1 MKRFTMSVVAAV
13 LALGVLA
20 GCGGA
25 KTEAPKAEAPKTE
38 AKAPEAPKK
47 VTLTVGAST
56 TPHADILKAV
66 QPLAEKEGLEIKIVE
81 FSDYVKPNIALA
93 EKELDANY
101 FQHVPYLTQFSAD
114 RKLELVNAGGVHLEP
129 LGLYSIKVKALAELK
144 DGAKIAIPDDPTN
157 AGRAL
162 KLLADQQLI
171 TLKDGV
177 GVKATAKDITANPK
191 NLKIEELNAE
201 ILPRTLQDVD
211 AAVINTNYY
220 LEAQKNLKLEAA
232 VLARESAK
240 DNPFANIV
248 AVRKG
253 DETRPEI
260 QKLMKLLQSPE
271 VKKFIEEKFN
281 GSILPAF

>member
-1 MKRFTMSVVAAV
+1 MKRFVTSIVASV

-25 KTEAPKAEAPKTE
+25 KTEAPKTEAPKAE
-38 AKAPEAPKK
+38 AQTEAPKK
-47 VTLTVGAST
+47 VTLKVGAT
-56 TPHADILKAV
+56 PVPHAEILKAV
-66 QPLAEKEGLEIKIVE
+66 QPLAEKEGIELKIVE
-81 FSDYVKPNIALA
+81 FTDYVKPNIALA

-101 FQHVPYLTQFSAD
+101 FQHIPYLTTFSAD
-114 RKLELVNAGGVHLEP
+114 RKLELVSAGPIHLEP
-129 LGLYSIKVKALAELK
+129 LGAYSIKVKSLADLK
-144 DGAKIAIPDDPTN
+144 EGAKIAIPDDPSN

-162 KLLADQQLI
+162 KLLADQKLI

-177 GVKATAKDITANPK
+177 GIKATPKDVVDNPK
-191 NLKIEELNAE
+191 KLKIELLNAE
-201 ILPRTLQDVD
+201 VLPRTLQDVD

-220 LEAQKNLKLEAA
+220 LEAQKNLKVEAA
-232 VLARESAK
+232 VLARESAQ

-260 QKLMKLLQSPE
+260 VKLMKLLQSPE
-271 VKKFIEEKFN
+271 VKKFIEEKYK
-281 GSILPAF
+281 GAVTPAF